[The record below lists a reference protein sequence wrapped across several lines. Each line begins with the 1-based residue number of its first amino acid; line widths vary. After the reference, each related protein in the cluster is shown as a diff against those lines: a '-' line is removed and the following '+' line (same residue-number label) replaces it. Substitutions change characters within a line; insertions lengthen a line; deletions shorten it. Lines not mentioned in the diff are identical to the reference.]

1 MVWCQSVVRRNGQ
14 TLKEGRKGYEPMPP
28 PLYNQVAS
36 QLNQRS
42 LKRIIRTLTLSEG
55 TFTLIIAQ
63 CNYIGLRLKI
73 AGQMHDS
80 APFKIHQVSLPS
92 SVKTLYTYLQTQLRD
107 ISPQAVMVLGLESVD
122 EIDRVLI
129 AANQVREEFR
139 KNLRCPLVL
148 WVNDDVMNRFVRVAP
163 DFKSWAGSPI
173 QFQPEPDDFLES
185 LRYYTSFLFTEILED
200 ATLAEGIR
208 TANDENEP
216 IANLLN
222 PSELDAFRTDAGSL
236 CSDSDPEL
244 YAKLQLLQGCASQQ
258 RGDYTA
264 SLNQYNLSLFYW
276 KKTQNSK
283 HAAALHYYMAGCY
296 EQKGDLREAGKHYRK
311 GLRQIRSHGTLF
323 NLKQPEKSQKI
334 HQKFTLKFCNVLLQ
348 LEEWEEMKTAAAK
361 AFPADEHHP
370 DLVMR
375 AAIKQF
381 LAEAALHNREWEQ
394 AVTITQRAL
403 DDIKAVCKATPET
416 AITIRIRDNHRYL
429 LASAQRH
436 LNQTD
441 RAIENLECARVQ
453 GEPQED
459 PLLYIKILKRLHQLY
474 VELDDYLKAFRI
486 KQEQHSLEQ
495 QYGFRAFIGA
505 GRLKPRRR
513 IQQRQSEIAMEIKVS
528 ERQIDLDRLIEK
540 IGRPD
545 CKLIVIHGPSGVGK
559 SSILEAGL
567 APALNQTVIA
577 MRDAISLHIR
587 NYLNWAKQLGEQL
600 NWRLMQARP
609 DNTAAPADIADILT
623 ELRLNDKRDL
633 LTVLIFDQFEEFFFV
648 NPENPPSRNQDRD
661 RARQQL
667 YNFLNDCLNTPFVKV
682 ILSLREDYLHLL
694 LQLDKAL
701 KTDVI
706 NNDILNK
713 HIRYA
718 LGNFTPQDARAVI
731 KNLTQSAN
739 QFHLEPQLID
749 KLVEDLASETGDVRP
764 IELQIVGVQ
773 LQTEQIHTLAQYKP
787 KAQLVQGFIEDV
799 IQDCGAPNEQLTRV
813 VLYLLTD
820 EPGEHNQL
828 TRPLKTQSE
837 LAREL
842 NDAEIEADDAQLE
855 LILKILVGTDLIF
868 QIPEKPN
875 DRYQIVHDYLTPFF
889 RKGRGGELLAQ
900 VQAEKKKRKT
910 AERNLSK
917 VLKRQLRFSRIVGVL
932 IALLLSIASLL
943 FYYKAVDEKKRLKEV
958 SKTAKEQ
965 EQLSQAILVLSQ
977 EQTKVVN
984 ENLKKAEVNAMNAL
998 LQSSKA
1004 HFLSD
1009 NDLDALLVGVKA
1021 GLMTQHSDLPPEL
1034 TPLAI
1039 ANLRK
1044 VVSNIHE
1051 KNRLQGHE
1059 SPVAAVSIS
1068 HDGQLASSGGYDNTI
1083 KIWRVSDGS
1092 LIHTLYAHT
1101 DSIADVGFS
1110 PVGMI
1115 LATASADGA
1124 IKLWQAQSGK
1134 LIRTLEGH
1142 KGAVNSI
1149 AFSSGGDMLASGSR
1163 DKTVRLWKVS
1173 DGTALKAFPAHDG
1186 AVFSVCFSPD
1196 SQMLTSGGDDNKIN
1210 LWDVKTGLR
1219 QASLKGHYADVRS
1232 VSFSPDGNKLVSGSD
1247 DHTIRLWDVAKHTE
1261 LRVLKGHSGSVFS
1274 VTFAPDGKMLAS
1286 AGHDNAINIW
1296 GVRDST
1302 IVMTFSGHAGSV
1314 RDLCFNPDGTMLG
1327 SAGFDRSVR
1336 LWEIGASRNVV
1347 TRKGHL
1353 GPVYSVSFSPDGKTF
1368 ASGSFDNTVKLWP
1381 TNPNDAEKTLKWHL
1395 GAVSAVQFH
1404 PNGRIVASASN
1415 DYTIKLWDVRT
1426 GRVIRQLKG
1435 HLTRVR
1441 CLAFS
1446 PDGRL
1451 LASGDDARIIKLWS
1465 INDGKV
1471 INTLKGHAGSVFGVA
1486 FSPDGQMLASGSDD
1500 KTIKLWDLPDG
1511 RLSDT
1516 LARHYNAVFSVCFD
1530 PTGQRLA
1537 SGSFDSTIKIWSIIM
1552 GQGELITTL
1561 AGHPGSV
1568 RSVAFSPDGQILAS
1582 GGDDTTIK
1590 LWNLADGAEINT
1602 LRHHAG
1608 IVYSVAFSPDG
1619 RFLASGSGDS
1629 SIKLWELSA
1638 FTNSDLDELIAD
1650 GCRWIKGYL
1659 ENNPQVSEEDRHL
1672 CD

>member
-1 MVWCQSVVRRNGQ
+1 
-14 TLKEGRKGYEPMPP
+14 MPP
-28 PLYNQVAS
+28 QNQNAP

-42 LKRIIRTLTLSEG
+42 LKRIMRTLTLSEG
-55 TFTLIIAQ
+55 AFTLIIAS
-63 CNYIGLRLKI
+63 CNYVGLRLKI
-73 AGQMHDS
+73 TEQLHHQ

-107 ISPQAVMVLGLESVD
+107 VSPQAVMVLGSESVD

-139 KNLRCPLVL
+139 KNLRCPLIL

-173 QFQPEPDDFLES
+173 RFEPEPDDLLAA
-185 LRYYTSFLFTEILED
+185 LRYYVAFLFAEILED
-200 ATLAEGIR
+200 VTLSEGIH
-208 TANDENEP
+208 TAGDVPEP

-222 PSELDAFRTDAGSL
+222 PSELDMFMTDAGSL
-236 CSDSDPEL
+236 CSDSNPEL
-244 YAKLQLLQGCASQQ
+244 YAGLQLLQGYASQQ

-264 SLNQYNLSLFYW
+264 SLNQFNLSLFFW
-276 KKTQNSK
+276 KKTQNSQ
-283 HAAALHYYMAGCY
+283 HATALHYYMAGCY
-296 EQKGDLREAGKHYRK
+296 EQKGDLKEACRHYRK
-311 GLRQIRSHGTLF
+311 GLRLIRSHGVLF
-323 NLKQPEKSQKI
+323 SLKQPKNSPKI
-334 HQKFTLKFCNVLLQ
+334 HQKFTLKFCAELTRQKERKVQ
-348 LEEWEEMKTAAAK
+348 EACVAH
-361 AFPADEHHP
+361 AFLPDEHHP

-375 AAIKQF
+375 ATMRQF
-381 LAEAALHNREWEQ
+381 LAEAALHNKEWEQ
-394 AVTITQRAL
+394 AVTIAQRAL
-403 DDIKAVCKATPET
+403 DDIKAVRNAKAET
-416 AITIRIRDNHRYL
+416 AMTIRIRDNHRYL

-436 LNQTD
+436 LNLTD
-441 RAIENLECARVQ
+441 RAIENLESARIQ

-459 PLLYIKILKRLHQLY
+459 PILYIKILKRLHQLY
-474 VELDDYLKAFRI
+474 VEMDDYLKAFRI
-486 KQEQHSLEQ
+486 KQAKHSLEQ
-495 QYGFRAFIGA
+495 QYGFRAFIGT
-505 GRLKPRRR
+505 GRLKPLRR
-513 IQQRQSEIAMEIKVS
+513 IQQRQTDIAREIRAS

-545 CKLIVIHGPSGVGK
+545 CRLIVIHGPSGVGK

-567 APALNQTVIA
+567 MPALNQTVIT
-577 MRDAISLHIR
+577 MRDVMTLHIR
-587 NYLNWAKQLGEQL
+587 NYHNWAKQIKGQL
-600 NWRLMQARP
+600 DKRPMQAGP
-609 DNTAAPADIADILT
+609 DNTAAPTDIAGILT

-633 LTVLIFDQFEEFFFV
+633 ITVLIFDQFEEFFFV

-661 RARQQL
+661 RARRL
-667 YNFLNDCLNTPFVKV
+667 FYNFLNDCLNTPFVKV
-682 ILSLREDYLHLL
+682 ILSLHEDYLHLL

-713 HIRYA
+713 RTRYA

-739 QFHLEPQLID
+739 QFHFEPQLID
-749 KLVEDLASETGDVRP
+749 KLVEDLSSETGEVRP
-764 IELQIVGVQ
+764 IELQIVGMQ
-773 LQTEQIHTLAQYKP
+773 MQTEQIRTLAQYKP
-787 KAQLVQGFIEDV
+787 KAQLVKGFIEEV
-799 IQDCGAPNEQLTRV
+799 IQDCGAPNEPITRV

-820 EPGEHNQL
+820 EPGEYNQL

-837 LAREL
+837 LAKEL

-855 LILKILVGTDLIF
+855 LILEILLGAGLIF
-868 QIPEKPN
+868 KTPGKAN
-875 DRYQIVHDYLTPFF
+875 DLYQIVHDYLTPFF
-889 RKGRGGELLAQ
+889 RKGQGGELLAQ
-900 VQAEKKKRKT
+900 VQAEKKKRKK

-917 VLKRQLRFSRIVGVL
+917 VLKRQLRFARIVGVL
-932 IALLLSIASLL
+932 IALLLSTTAIL
-943 FYYKAVDEKKRLKEV
+943 FYDKAVDEKERAELREEKIKEI
-958 SKTAKEQ
+958 SKITKEQ
-965 EQLSQAILVLSQ
+965 MQYNEAALAVAQ
-977 EQTKVVN
+977 EQNKVTT

-1021 GLMTQHSDLPPEL
+1021 GLMTQYSDLPPEL
-1034 TPLAI
+1034 VTQAI
-1039 ANLRK
+1039 VNLRK
-1044 VVSNIHE
+1044 VVSDIHE

-1068 HDGQLASSGGYDNTI
+1068 HDGQLAASGSYDNTI
-1083 KIWRVSDGS
+1083 KIWRVSDGR

-1101 DSIADVGFS
+1101 DSIADVSFG
-1110 PVGMI
+1110 PVGLI
-1115 LATASADGA
+1115 LATASADA
-1124 IKLWQAQSGK
+1124 TIKLWQAQSGQ

-1163 DKTVRLWKVS
+1163 DKTIRLWKVS
-1173 DGTALKAFPAHDG
+1173 DGTALKAFPAHGG
-1186 AVFSVCFSPD
+1186 AVLSVCFSPD
-1196 SQMLTSGGDDNKIN
+1196 SLMLASGGDDNKII
-1210 LWDVKTGLR
+1210 LWDVKTGRR

-1232 VSFSPDGNKLVSGSD
+1232 VSFNPDGNMLVSGSD

-1261 LRVLKGHSGSVFS
+1261 LRVFKGHSGSVFS
-1274 VTFAPDGKMLAS
+1274 VTFAPDGNTLAS

-1302 IVMTFSGHAGSV
+1302 VVMTFSGHTGSV
-1314 RDLCFNPDGTMLG
+1314 RDLCFNPDGTMLA

-1336 LWEIGASRNVV
+1336 LWEIGASQNVI

-1353 GPVYSVSFSPDGKTF
+1353 GPVYSVSFSPDGKTL

-1381 TNPNDAEKTLKWHL
+1381 TNPNDAEQTLKWHL
-1395 GAVSAVQFH
+1395 GAVYGVEFH
-1404 PNGRIVASASN
+1404 PDGRMVASASS
-1415 DYTIKLWDVRT
+1415 DHTIKLRDVRT
-1426 GRVIRQLKG
+1426 GREIRKLKG
-1435 HLTRVR
+1435 HLASVR

-1451 LASGDDARIIKLWS
+1451 LASGDDSRIIKLWS
-1465 INDGKV
+1465 VDNGK
-1471 INTLKGHAGSVFGVA
+1471 TLKTFKGHSGSVLSVA

-1500 KTIKLWDLPDG
+1500 KTIKLWDIQER
-1511 RLSDT
+1511 RLLDT
-1516 LARHYNAVFSVCFD
+1516 LARHYNAVFSVCFH
-1530 PTGQRLA
+1530 PKEQLLA
-1537 SGSFDSTIKIWSIIM
+1537 SGSFDSTIKIWQIEK
-1552 GQGELITTL
+1552 GKGELKTTL

-1568 RSVAFSPDGQILAS
+1568 RSVAFSPDGQMLAS

-1590 LWNLADGAEINT
+1590 LWNLSDGVEINT
-1602 LRHHAG
+1602 LRRHSG

-1638 FTNSDLDELIAD
+1638 FTNSDLDELLAD
-1650 GCRWIKGYL
+1650 GCRRLKGYL